1 MTALIRLNINEL
13 PWSLGD
19 GPDGGA
25 EGLFEN
31 NSQLNPSPFSIDLSQ
46 LSLNRYPDP
55 DYTSL
60 RSDLAKA
67 YGLDANQITLANGSD
82 ELIWLS
88 LSVLLQAGDT
98 LVTHAPT
105 FGEYERM
112 ATLRGAKTVY
122 APIENDLSTSLPN
135 LLTIAR
141 RCGAKLVVICRPNNP
156 TGELLPLT
164 ELRSFLDAYEGY
176 VLLDEAYIE
185 FSGEAALPADLL
197 LAYPN
202 LIVLRTFSKAYGLAG
217 IRLGYSFASKAITA
231 QFNAQRPPY
240 NINAMTAYI
249 GEKALKEKSYFEAR
263 MTAVIKERNRIE
275 SKLTA
280 LGISFIPSF
289 ANFILLTSLSNG
301 STLSGTNAAQILK
314 SKGFIVRAFTE
325 EWLSHCIRFS
335 IGTPTENDAF
345 LEVLQTL

>member
-1 MTALIRLNINEL
+1 MTALIGLNINEL

-25 EGLFEN
+25 GGLFEN
-31 NSQLNPSPFSIDLSQ
+31 TSQSNSSPFSIDLSQ

-60 RSDLAKA
+60 RTLLAET
-67 YGLDANQITLANGSD
+67 YELDANQVTLANGSD

-122 APIENDLSTSLPN
+122 APIEKNLSTVLPN
-135 LLTIAR
+135 VLTIAR

-156 TGELLPLT
+156 TGELLPLP
-164 ELRSFLDAYEGY
+164 ELRAFLDAYEGY

-185 FSGEAALPADLL
+185 FSGEVPLPSDLL

-202 LIVLRTFSKAYGLAG
+202 LIILRTFSKAYGLAG

-231 QFNAQRPPY
+231 QFNSQRPPY
-240 NINAMTAYI
+240 NINAITAYI
-249 GEKALKEKSYFEAR
+249 GEKALKEKPYFEAR
-263 MTAVIKERNRIE
+263 IAAIIKERERIQE
-275 SKLTA
+275 KLTT
-280 LGISFIPSF
+280 LDISFIPSF

-301 STLSGTNAAQILK
+301 AALSGTNAAQLLK
-314 SKGFIVRAFTE
+314 RKGFVVRAFTE
-325 EWLSHCIRFS
+325 DWLSHCIRFS
-335 IGTPTENDAF
+335 IGTPAQNDAF